1 MANLFA
7 DPMKVDLNQEKP
19 SIFKQFKEAPL
30 S

>member
-1 MANLFA
+1 MSNLFA

-19 SIFKQFKEAPL
+19 SIPLLFVEAPL